1 MSNISDI
8 NLLSDKAILT
18 TIGRFV
24 QQTRIKQNIKQQELA
39 DKAAV
44 SRSTVSLF
52 ERGEGIS
59 LTNMIKILRIL
70 DALYVLKE
78 FEVREEISPLQL
90 AKGEKKL
97 RKRVMK
103 KGSNKDN
110 NQDDNQDLGW

>member
-8 NLLSDKAILT
+8 SLFSDKAILN
-18 TIGRFV
+18 TIGLFV
-24 QQTRIKQNIKQQELA
+24 QQSRIKQNLNQQELA

-44 SRSTVSLF
+44 SRSTISLL
-52 ERGEGIS
+52 ERGENIS
-59 LTNMIKILRIL
+59 LINLLKILRIL

-78 FEVREEISPLQL
+78 FEVSEEVSPLRL

-103 KGSNKDN
+103 KNSSQNDN
-110 NQDDNQDLGW
+110 LDLGW